1 MPQEAKNINCHRSEK
16 LMMQSQHLFNLKS
29 ALHLSIEDDM
39 YVELLKVRLWNDLI
53 HFPYSHSF
61 QTDTKIFWP
70 ALNPSL
76 GFKTCTQK
84 SNKVRSKQST
94 YCSMAEE
101 FTITTIAVFP
111 TIRPAIIRW
120 WRTLIDRWS
129 VAWATISTA
138 PYTWWGTRGD
148 IKAQAVK
155 VCNKKRSHPN

>member
-1 MPQEAKNINCHRSEK
+1 
-16 LMMQSQHLFNLKS
+16 MMQSQHLFNLKS

-84 SNKVRSKQST
+84 SNKVTWLEVNSLLT
-94 YCSMAEE
+94 A
-101 FTITTIAVFP
+101 
-111 TIRPAIIRW
+111 
-120 WRTLIDRWS
+120 
-129 VAWATISTA
+129 AWPKNS
-138 PYTWWGTRGD
+138 
-148 IKAQAVK
+148 Q
-155 VCNKKRSHPN
+155 